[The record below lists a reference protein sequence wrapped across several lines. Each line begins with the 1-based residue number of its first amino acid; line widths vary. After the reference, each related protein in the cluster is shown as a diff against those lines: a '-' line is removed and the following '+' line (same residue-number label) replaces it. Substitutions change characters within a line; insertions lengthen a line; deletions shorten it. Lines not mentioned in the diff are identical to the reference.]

1 MVQFFNTFFNMGGRR
16 KFTKSFVTEGI
27 IVTVIVATIFNQNY
41 CTQQYY
47 SHFYY
52 STPLNYCPH
61 QLQQED
67 NQKLIDAYVSTEKAK
82 ALGSPRIRRHSTR
95 DARTTNKVQSSVEL
109 LKLITTPKDNALTS
123 SSVAI
128 HRYNAF
134 FKYALDKC
142 GGNLERAILMV
153 TSDKI
158 FLKKTF
164 T

>member
-1 MVQFFNTFFNMGGRR
+1 MYTSISLTLLLNN
-16 KFTKSFVTEGI
+16 
-27 IVTVIVATIFNQNY
+27 
-41 CTQQYY
+41 
-47 SHFYY
+47 
-52 STPLNYCPH
+52 TPLNYCPH
-61 QLQQED
+61 QLQKKD

-109 LKLITTPKDNALTS
+109 LKMITTPKDNALNS

-128 HRYNAF
+128 PRYNAF

-153 TSDKI
+153 TSVTKS
-158 FLKKTF
+158 F
-164 T
+164 

>member
-1 MVQFFNTFFNMGGRR
+1 MGGRR

-123 SSVAI
+123 RSVAI

>member
-1 MVQFFNTFFNMGGRR
+1 M
-16 KFTKSFVTEGI
+16 
-27 IVTVIVATIFNQNY
+27 
-41 CTQQYY
+41 
-47 SHFYY
+47 
-52 STPLNYCPH
+52 
-61 QLQQED
+61 
-67 NQKLIDAYVSTEKAK
+67 IDAYVSTEKAK

-123 SSVAI
+123 RSVAI

-153 TSDKI
+153 TSVTKS
-158 FLKKTF
+158 F
-164 T
+164 

>member
-1 MVQFFNTFFNMGGRR
+1 MGGRR

-153 TSDKI
+153 TSVTKS
-158 FLKKTF
+158 F
-164 T
+164 

>member
-27 IVTVIVATIFNQNY
+27 IFTFY
-41 CTQQYY
+41 CHCCYY
-47 SHFYY
+47 FQSKLLYAAVLLTLLLLNN
-52 STPLNYCPH
+52 TPLNYCPH

-153 TSDKI
+153 TSVTKS
-158 FLKKTF
+158 F
-164 T
+164 

>member
-1 MVQFFNTFFNMGGRR
+1 MGGRR

-109 LKLITTPKDNALTS
+109 LKLITTPKDNVLTS

-153 TSDKI
+153 TSVTKS
-158 FLKKTF
+158 F
-164 T
+164 

>member
-153 TSDKI
+153 TSVTKS
-158 FLKKTF
+158 F
-164 T
+164 